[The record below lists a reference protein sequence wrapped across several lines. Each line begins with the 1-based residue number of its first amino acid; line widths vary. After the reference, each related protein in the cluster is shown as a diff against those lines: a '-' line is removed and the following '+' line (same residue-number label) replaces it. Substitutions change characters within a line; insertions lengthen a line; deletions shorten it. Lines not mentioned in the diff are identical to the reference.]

1 MHSRNIFKD
10 VLWILK
16 GKWEN
21 NYLFKMLLHTIN
33 NMHTQG
39 LNFIKILFYIL
50 QIFSV
55 SAKHCLKYRNIIVE
69 YFKRI
74 VYSLYIFLWWPELFN
89 KAT

>member
-1 MHSRNIFKD
+1 MEFCELNKEQRQSFALFVKPRTFFNLSIKVLIKIFLSVNKCTLEIFFKN

-39 LNFIKILFYIL
+39 F
-50 QIFSV
+50 
-55 SAKHCLKYRNIIVE
+55 
-69 YFKRI
+69 
-74 VYSLYIFLWWPELFN
+74 
-89 KAT
+89 